1 MQRFAIL
8 LVPFAWSCT
17 VSSEPC
23 DDYVDYMCDCHPED
37 PDDPDGVDCEELQ
50 TQFSGTDP
58 TLEDECIS
66 SLADQENEDEANGW
80 VCPGA

>member
-1 MQRFAIL
+1 MHRLALLVAFAI
-8 LVPFAWSCT
+8 ACT

-37 PDDPDGVDCEELQ
+37 PDDPDGVDCEELA

-58 TLEDECIS
+58 SLDEQCIS
-66 SLADQENEDEANGW
+66 SLDEQRDKDEANGW
-80 VCPGA
+80 ECPA